1 MLSKK
6 TNNAD
11 VIGYCCM
18 RFPVSDL
25 KKSVDFYCNVLG
37 YELNSADFQFG
48 EAHVALKNGN
58 GPGIFLMETKKE
70 DITQLKFVFPRSFFI
85 TNSTGHVTMVEI
97 LTNDL
102 LALHERIKQAGA
114 DIDKEPVFTD
124 DFGYF
129 TFYDPDGH
137 YIRAVEERGVYF
149 DLKQRMS
156 STLKRDLTEHEN
168 QLLRGLCEKLV
179 LNSKS
184 FLAPSSRK
192 FEVIERVSQNNEAY
206 NRNGAEGRGRNLIY

>member
-6 TNNAD
+6 TNDAD
-11 VIGYCCM
+11 VSGYCCM
-18 RFPVSDL
+18 RFPVTDL

-58 GPGIFLMETKKE
+58 GPGIFLMETKPE
-70 DITQLKFVFPRSFFI
+70 DVTQLKFVFPRSFFI
-85 TNSTGHVTMVEI
+85 TSSTGHVTMVEL

-114 DIDKEPVFTD
+114 RIDKEPVFTN

-129 TFYDPDGH
+129 TFHDPDGH
-137 YIRAVEERGVYF
+137 YIRAVEERGLYF
-149 DLKQRMS
+149 SLKRKLS
-156 STLKRDLTEHEN
+156 SAIKRDLTEHEN
-168 QLLRGLCEKLV
+168 QLLCGLCEKASV
-179 LNSKS
+179 EQQK
-184 FLAPSSRK
+184 FLTSIIA
-192 FEVIERVSQNNEAY
+192 EV
-206 NRNGAEGRGRNLIY
+206 RGS

>member
-25 KKSVDFYCNVLG
+25 KRSVDFYCNVLG

-58 GPGIFLMETKKE
+58 GPGIFLMETKPE
-70 DITQLKFVFPRSFFI
+70 DVTQLKFVFPRSFFI
-85 TNSTGHVTMVEI
+85 TSGTGHVTMVEI

-102 LALHERIKQAGA
+102 LALHERIQQAGA
-114 DIDKEPVFTD
+114 HIDNEPVFTN

-149 DLKQRMS
+149 DLKRRMS

-168 QLLRGLCEKLV
+168 QLLWGLCEKTNV
-179 LNSKS
+179 EQQK
-184 FLAPSSRK
+184 FLSSIIS
-192 FEVIERVSQNNEAY
+192 EI
-206 NRNGAEGRGRNLIY
+206 RGS

>member
-6 TNNAD
+6 TNDAD

-18 RFPVSDL
+18 RFPVTDL
-25 KKSVDFYCNVLG
+25 KQSVDFYCNVLG
-37 YELNSADFQFG
+37 YELNSADYEFG

-58 GPGIFLMETKKE
+58 GPGIFLMETKP
-70 DITQLKFVFPRSFFI
+70 DDVTQLKFVFPRSFFV
-85 TNSTGHVTMVEI
+85 TSGTGHVTMVEL

-114 DIDKEPVFTD
+114 HIDKEPVFTN

-129 TFYDPDGH
+129 TFFDPDGH

-149 DLKQRMS
+149 DLKRRMS
-156 STLKRDLTEHEN
+156 VALKRDLTKHEN
-168 QLLRGLCEKLV
+168 QLLWGLCEKT
-179 LNSKS
+179 SSEQQK
-184 FLAPSSRK
+184 FLSS
-192 FEVIERVSQNNEAY
+192 
-206 NRNGAEGRGRNLIY
+206 LISEIQGS